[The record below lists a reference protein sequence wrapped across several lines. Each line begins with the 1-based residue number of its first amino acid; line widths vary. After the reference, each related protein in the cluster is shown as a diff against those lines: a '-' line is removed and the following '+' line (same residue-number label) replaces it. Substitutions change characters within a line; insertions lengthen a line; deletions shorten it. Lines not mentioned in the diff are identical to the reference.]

1 VAERVWRYTCR
12 PWSSEL
18 GGVLGG
24 GPFGGRR
31 DGSWDSIH
39 WLTCNCGN
47 EESWVQ
53 HPPRD
58 EKLAASGTLS
68 ILGWCCTWCMVYS
81 VLTHVNGMER

>member
-1 VAERVWRYTCR
+1 MQAMIEM
-12 PWSSEL
+12 

-39 WLTCNCGN
+39 WLTCNCRN
-47 EESWVQ
+47 VESWVQQ

-58 EKLAASGTLS
+58 EKLAGSVRLS
-68 ILGWCCTWCMVYS
+68 ILGWCCTWCMLYS
-81 VLTHVNGMER
+81 VLTHDHCMER